1 MNKNKEIQKNNYS
14 ELFSLFLSQVEELSN
29 ENYKQIITQS
39 LKKLQIILD
48 VENILMVQ
56 ADPVNKSY
64 EIFGHSLFSLSY
76 IKDKYSSLGTS
87 FPYFRKKAYN
97 GELLNI
103 PCVDEMLDEA
113 VSEKKIL
120 KERDISSLLMVPY
133 ISSKSKMYAI
143 ICFSKKEVAWDE
155 SFILELSLFCRFIT
169 FQLEKVFSLKKLKD
183 SETKFR
189 IMAENT
195 YDFEFWG
202 YPNGR
207 HQYISPSCK
216 RMTGYDREEFYNKAI
231 VFYDIIHPDD
241 LPELK
246 KVLEPGHSNKVIHQ
260 IEFRITKKDGE
271 IRWIE
276 LNGQQMFD
284 ENNFYLGNRISCRDS
299 TEKKEIQE
307 NLKKALLKI
316 STLKEE
322 LEVENVILKDNYNL
336 SNDFPEIITNSPVML
351 DILNQVKLVA
361 STDSP
366 VLITGETGTGKELV
380 AQAIHNLS
388 KRNKKLM
395 VTINCA
401 AIPEALIES
410 ELFGREKGAYT
421 GAVTRQVGRFQIA
434 DNSTIFLDEIGE
446 LTLETQAKLLRVL
459 QFGEFQMLG
468 STKSQKVNVRIIA
481 ATNRHLKDLVDE
493 GLFRSDLFFRIN
505 VFPVCIPPLRDRK
518 EDIPL
523 LVGSFVSEFSKR
535 MGKRIERISASS
547 MKKLSNYNWP
557 GNLRELRNIV
567 EYSIILSNTKILD
580 IKFQNREDPGN
591 SGLTL
596 EEVEKEHILK
606 TLKQTNWL
614 ISGENGAAKILGLKE
629 STLRFRMK
637 KQGIQRE

>member
-1 MNKNKEIQKNNYS
+1 
-14 ELFSLFLSQVEELSN
+14 
-29 ENYKQIITQS
+29 
-39 LKKLQIILD
+39 
-48 VENILMVQ
+48 
-56 ADPVNKSY
+56 
-64 EIFGHSLFSLSY
+64 
-76 IKDKYSSLGTS
+76 
-87 FPYFRKKAYN
+87 
-97 GELLNI
+97 
-103 PCVDEMLDEA
+103 
-113 VSEKKIL
+113 
-120 KERDISSLLMVPY
+120 
-133 ISSKSKMYAI
+133 
-143 ICFSKKEVAWDE
+143 
-155 SFILELSLFCRFIT
+155 
-169 FQLEKVFSLKKLKD
+169 
-183 SETKFR
+183 
-189 IMAENT
+189 
-195 YDFEFWG
+195 
-202 YPNGR
+202 
-207 HQYISPSCK
+207 
-216 RMTGYDREEFYNKAI
+216 
-231 VFYDIIHPDD
+231 
-241 LPELK
+241 
-246 KVLEPGHSNKVIHQ
+246 
-260 IEFRITKKDGE
+260 
-271 IRWIE
+271 
-276 LNGQQMFD
+276 
-284 ENNFYLGNRISCRDS
+284 
-299 TEKKEIQE
+299 
-307 NLKKALLKI
+307 
-316 STLKEE
+316 
-322 LEVENVILKDNYNL
+322 
-336 SNDFPEIITNSPVML
+336 ML